1 MATKYIWEGCVGIS
15 IQPKQNTKT
24 GEEFFSYRFHRFG
37 GEDINGQRK
46 YYDSF
51 SPRDNENL
59 GKALSRAMHF
69 MASTN
74 PSQLALDD
82 MKLAA

>member
-1 MATKYIWEGCVGIS
+1 MTTKYIWEGCIGIS
-15 IQPKQNTKT
+15 IQPRHNSKT
-24 GEEFFSYRFHRFG
+24 GEKFFSYRFHRFG

-59 GKALSRAMHF
+59 GKALSRAMQF
-69 MASTN
+69 MENTTPTALADDSM
-74 PSQLALDD
+74 QLA
-82 MKLAA
+82 A